1 MHYRDLEAVKK
12 KSRKTFSLLLD
23 PNFPVLE
30 TPSGVFFFLFIFL
43 YRYSKR
49 DSFPVIHRGEK
60 QIFAPVFR
68 EKKSAFGVFL
78 WEDEVIGREKNLRR
92 KICLSQNC
100 SWSRATGE
108 WCKNE
113 RRRIRRGKKKK
124 KKERRESG
132 IKQMRRQ
139 KKKKKKRRYTRVDI
153 AGAGHI

>member
-1 MHYRDLEAVKK
+1 VGRRSYRK
-12 KSRKTFSLLLD
+12 RK
-23 PNFPVLE
+23 E
-30 TPSGVFFFLFIFL
+30 
-43 YRYSKR
+43 
-49 DSFPVIHRGEK
+49 
-60 QIFAPVFR
+60 
-68 EKKSAFGVFL
+68 
-78 WEDEVIGREKNLRR
+78 LRR

-124 KKERRESG
+124 KKKKKEKRESG

-139 KKKKKKRRYTRVDI
+139 KKRRYTRVDI

>member
-1 MHYRDLEAVKK
+1 MKK
-12 KSRKTFSLLLD
+12 
-23 PNFPVLE
+23 
-30 TPSGVFFFLFIFL
+30 
-43 YRYSKR
+43 
-49 DSFPVIHRGEK
+49 
-60 QIFAPVFR
+60 
-68 EKKSAFGVFL
+68 KKSAFGFFFV
-78 WEDEVIGREKNLRR
+78 GRRSNRKRKELRR

-139 KKKKKKRRYTRVDI
+139 KKKKKRRYTRVDI
-153 AGAGHI
+153 AGAGLI